1 MLVAAYKS
9 WSLDRTAEANGVP
22 MQERKWVALWMAPFG
37 GVCGGNTFL
46 CAKTVAELIKA
57 QARGEEGVFSFEALL
72 IVSGLVVNLLMQVR
86 FLNEALRRFDI
97 LLIVPVYQTFWILS
111 GTLAGLIYFKEYVVI
126 VRSIHRTALFFIGI
140 VMAVSG
146 VGLLA
151 RGARREET
159 KRASLRA
166 SVLNDE
172 SGNNSDDERS
182 GLMQANGMRASR
194 GGGGSALSMG
204 GALMQQRDSV
214 VEAFTQYMARSSQHY
229 ESKRWSNY
237 QHYSGN
243 GQIQQADGARWMVN
257 DNVNTLQHNLARH
270 TTS

>member
-57 QARGEEGVFSFEALL
+57 QARGEEGIFSFAALL

-111 GTLAGLIYFKEYVVI
+111 VRALHGTCLP
-126 VRSIHRTALFFIGI
+126 
-140 VMAVSG
+140 
-146 VGLLA
+146 
-151 RGARREET
+151 
-159 KRASLRA
+159 
-166 SVLNDE
+166 VLNSANAVKAVRILSFAHTLDFLKVVLSW
-172 SGNNSDDERS
+172 SGSNSGCLTHVYVFAHIIGDISGADLFQRVRRDHPIDPSDDTFLYRYR
-182 GLMQANGMRASR
+182 NGRF
-194 GGGGSALSMG
+194 GCWPLGP
-204 GALMQQRDSV
+204 
-214 VEAFTQYMARSSQHY
+214 RSSQG
-229 ESKRWSNY
+229 RN
-237 QHYSGN
+237 
-243 GQIQQADGARWMVN
+243 
-257 DNVNTLQHNLARH
+257 
-270 TTS
+270 